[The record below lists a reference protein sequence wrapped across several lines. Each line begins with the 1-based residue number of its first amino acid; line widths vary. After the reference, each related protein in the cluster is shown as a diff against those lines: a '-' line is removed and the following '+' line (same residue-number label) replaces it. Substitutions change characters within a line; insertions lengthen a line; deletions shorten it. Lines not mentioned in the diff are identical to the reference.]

1 MSGAILTSDTTG
13 ELDKAL
19 AAFQRD
25 ALDPVVDS
33 NNPHFRSRYASLKQ
47 TLTRNRK
54 IAAQHGLSFTQHPI
68 IEGNLAGT
76 VLRVGHESGEWM
88 TSTLLLPLA
97 KATPQG
103 VGSAITYARRYQIN
117 GVMGLAPTDDDD
129 DGERAEEA
137 FRARERMSQLVNE
150 MAEIDTVEELDEFA
164 KSAVRPFIASAPAFR
179 EECLAKYRATKNAL
193 LASEEVAS

>member
-1 MSGAILTSDTTG
+1 MNGAILTSDTTG

-19 AAFQRD
+19 ASFQRE

-33 NNPHFRSRYASLKQ
+33 RNPHFRSRYASLKQ

-129 DGERAEEA
+129 GEKAEEA
-137 FRARERMSQLVNE
+137 FHVERLSQLVSE

-179 EECLAKYRATKNAL
+179 EECLAKYRAAKNAL